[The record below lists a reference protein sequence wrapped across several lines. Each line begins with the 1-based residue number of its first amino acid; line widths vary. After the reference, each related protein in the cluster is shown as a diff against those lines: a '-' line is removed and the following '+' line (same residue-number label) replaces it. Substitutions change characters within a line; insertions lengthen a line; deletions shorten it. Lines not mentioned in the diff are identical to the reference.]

1 MIKLLSMDANNVIG
15 VSIKG
20 NVNTKDFELVKEF
33 ISEVEVH
40 YEFLRIYV
48 EIEDIE
54 GFSLETL
61 IREFEFTLGQ
71 FHRFEK
77 EAIVINKKLVQ
88 SLKSMKGLL
97 VGGVKVKCFTFEE
110 KCEARCWILN

>member
-20 NVNTKDFELVKEF
+20 NVKTKDFELVKNF
-33 ISEVEVH
+33 INEVEVH

-48 EIEDIE
+48 EIKDIE

-61 IREFEFTLGQ
+61 LKEFEFTLTN

-77 EAIVINKKLVQ
+77 QAIVIDQKLIQ
-88 SLKSMKGLL
+88 NLESMKDLL
-97 VGGVKVKCFTFEE
+97 VAGVKVKCFTFENR
-110 KCEARCWILN
+110 CEARCWILN

>member
-15 VSIKG
+15 ISIKG
-20 NVNTKDFELVKEF
+20 NVNTKDFELVTNF
-33 ISEVEVH
+33 IREVEIH

-48 EIEDIE
+48 EIEDID

-61 IREFEFTLGQ
+61 LKEFEFTLSH

-77 EAIVINKKLVQ
+77 QAIVIDKKWIRKLE
-88 SLKSMKGLL
+88 SMKDLL
-97 VGGVKVKCFTFEE
+97 VASVKVKCFTFEDR
-110 KCEARCWILN
+110 CEASCWILY

>member
-1 MIKLLSMDANNVIG
+1 MDANNTIG
-15 VSIKG
+15 ISIKE
-20 NVNTKDFELVKEF
+20 NVNAKDFELVKNF
-33 ISEVEVH
+33 IREVEIH

-61 IREFEFTLGQ
+61 LKELEFTLSD

-77 EAIVINKKLVQ
+77 QAIVIDKKLIQ
-88 SLKSMKGLL
+88 QLESMKSLL
-97 VGGVKVKCFTFEE
+97 ITSVKVKCFTFEN